1 MLKITALKFFI
12 VVTWI
17 FMSSSVLAQ
26 LRIGSANSEI
36 NFRQGPGPNFKVMH
50 KIDAS
55 NLLVV
60 LPGESQNGFVEAFD
74 VETSSRGYVY
84 ETLIKITDSLNYG
97 KQNFFEKSGEGA
109 EGEVQIELVNGTT
122 KPLFIW
128 INKMSYD
135 ISPFEKKILV
145 LNAEEI
151 TYFSSAPG
159 LFPIF
164 GKEILQKGNIYVWKF
179 SL

>member
-1 MLKITALKFFI
+1 MKINLLCFFSLIIGVCASTSAWSQLKTGNA
-12 VVTWI
+12 V
-17 FMSSSVLAQ
+17 
-26 LRIGSANSEI
+26 SEI
-36 NFRQGPGPNFKVMH
+36 NFRQGPGPNFKVIH

-84 ETLIKITDSLNYG
+84 ENLIQITDSLNYG
-97 KQNFFEKSGEGA
+97 KQNFFEKSGDGA
-109 EGEVQIELVNGTT
+109 AGEVQIELVNGT
-122 KPLFIW
+122 KQPLFIW
-128 INKMSYD
+128 INKISYD
-135 ISPFEKKILV
+135 ISPYEKKVLILD
-145 LNAEEI
+145 AEEI

-164 GKEILQKGNIYVWKF
+164 GKEVLQKGNTYIWKF

>member
-1 MLKITALKFFI
+1 MKINVLNLFLLMMGVFVGTSA
-12 VVTWI
+12 
-17 FMSSSVLAQ
+17 LAQ
-26 LRIGSANSEI
+26 LKIGTASSEI
-36 NFRQGPGPNFKVMH
+36 NFRQGPGPNFKALH

-84 ETLIKITDSLNYG
+84 ENLIQITDSLNYG
-97 KQNFFEKSGEGA
+97 KQNFFEKSGEGTA
-109 EGEVQIELVNGTT
+109 GEVQIELVNGT
-122 KPLFIW
+122 KQPLFIW
-128 INKMSYD
+128 INKISYD
-135 ISPFEKKILV
+135 ISPYEKKILI
-145 LNAEEI
+145 LDAEEI

-164 GKEILQKGNIYVWKF
+164 GKEILQKGSTYIWKF